1 MNASDL
7 PNSLLHG
14 SRDGL
19 ARRLAVAAFL
29 VAIAYAGAAV
39 ATAPHIAGMARG
51 LLFPMRLFLIAV
63 APTIAGMAFL
73 WTDRAISDLQ
83 HRRLTRILVLV
94 LCGYAGLVAVSG
106 VPW

>member
-1 MNASDL
+1 MNASGL
-7 PNSLLHG
+7 PNSLLQG

-29 VAIAYAGAAV
+29 VAVAYAASAV
-39 ATAPHIAGMARG
+39 VTAPHIAGLARG

-73 WTDRAISDLQ
+73 WTDRAISDVRR
-83 HRRLTRILVLV
+83 RRLTRILVLM
-94 LCGYAGLVAVSG
+94 LCGYAGLVAMSG
-106 VPW
+106 APW

>member
-7 PNSLLHG
+7 PNSLQHG

-29 VAIAYAGAAV
+29 VAVVYAGAAV
-39 ATAPHIAGMARG
+39 VTVPHIAGLARG
-51 LLFPMRLFLIAV
+51 LLFSIRLFLIAV
-63 APTIAGMAFL
+63 APTVAGLAFL
-73 WTDRAISDLQ
+73 WTDRAISDVRR
-83 HRRLTRILVLV
+83 RRLTRILVLV

-106 VPW
+106 APW